1 MCSALFG
8 AREPLECGLG
18 TLLGVRAGAAFPV
31 STRVSLRASLGI
43 DLLLRFPVDL
53 EAGAAA
59 RKDVRRLSLA
69 YFYGKGRFLYP
80 ETSLFCKWRISERFG
95 LAYLDQLVIG
105 GGLGFTYSL
114 R

>member
-1 MCSALFG
+1 M
-8 AREPLECGLG
+8 
-18 TLLGVRAGAAFPV
+18 RAGAAFPV

-43 DLLLRFPVDL
+43 DLLLRFPIDL

-59 RKDVRRLSLA
+59 RKDARRFSLA